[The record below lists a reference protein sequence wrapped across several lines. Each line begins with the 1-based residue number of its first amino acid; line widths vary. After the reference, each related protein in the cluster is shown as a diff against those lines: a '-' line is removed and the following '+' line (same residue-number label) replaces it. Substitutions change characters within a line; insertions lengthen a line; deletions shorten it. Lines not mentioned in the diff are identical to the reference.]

1 MVVSPG
7 SKRQIGLSVPG
18 SRRLLWHS
26 GGVLSEMRN
35 SRGGP
40 NWGMRLLAI
49 VLALL
54 LAGPL
59 TVLVLQ
65 GALRVLDA
73 AL

>member
-1 MVVSPG
+1 
-7 SKRQIGLSVPG
+7 
-18 SRRLLWHS
+18 
-26 GGVLSEMRN
+26 MRN

>member
-1 MVVSPG
+1 M
-7 SKRQIGLSVPG
+7 SVPG
-18 SRRLLWHS
+18 STRLLWHS
-26 GGVLSEMRN
+26 GRVLSEMRN

-59 TVLVLQ
+59 TILVLQ
-65 GALRVLDA
+65 GAIRVLDA

>member
-1 MVVSPG
+1 
-7 SKRQIGLSVPG
+7 
-18 SRRLLWHS
+18 
-26 GGVLSEMRN
+26 MRN
-35 SRGGP
+35 PRGGP

-59 TVLVLQ
+59 TILVLQ
-65 GALRVLDA
+65 GAIRVLDA